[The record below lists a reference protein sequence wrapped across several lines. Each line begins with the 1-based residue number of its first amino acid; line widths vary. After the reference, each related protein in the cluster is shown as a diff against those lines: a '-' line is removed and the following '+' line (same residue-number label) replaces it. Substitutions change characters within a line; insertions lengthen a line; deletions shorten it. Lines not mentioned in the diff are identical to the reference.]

1 MITKFLY
8 TPTVDDFTDYQKF
21 RLKQAK
27 ILNIYYFIFAFMFAG
42 AVYFAITSKDFTYLI
57 STSVLA
63 VGFLV
68 VYFYDRN
75 IKLKRQAMKYQKIDD
90 SYLTESE
97 FVLNH
102 NSIEINS
109 VEKEGKPVVN
119 SIYPFSVI
127 VAVFETDKAFYLVL
141 PGGEVRF
148 VSKRDVSEEI
158 LKIVSDTLKKIP
170 NYKFVK

>member
-1 MITKFLY
+1 MITKFSY
-8 TPTVDDFTDYQKF
+8 TPTIEDFTDYQKF

-42 AVYFAITSKDFTYLI
+42 AVYFAMTSKDFTYLI

-90 SYLTESE
+90 SYLAESE

-102 NSIEINS
+102 NAIEINT
-109 VEKEGKPVVN
+109 VPKEGKPVVN

-127 VAVFETDKAFYLVL
+127 VAIFETDKAFYLVF

-148 VSKRDVSEEI
+148 VPKRDVSEEN
-158 LKIVSDTLKKIP
+158 LKLVSDTLKKIP